1 MKEKGDVLMPQLNKG
16 GKFVFGL
23 SLIHDD
29 LTVQFPTQAL
39 EEYQVLNDDK
49 IIIFTGSKVTGGFCV
64 TTYPLLSKSKLSHIL
79 HECPQLEKQ
88 SIPRGTLVT
97 YKGRTKIRNDTE
109 LINFPLFCPKCKQ
122 ETIINM
128 KRGNIIIREP
138 DAKTQS
144 R

>member
-1 MKEKGDVLMPQLNKG
+1 M
-16 GKFVFGL
+16 
-23 SLIHDD
+23 
-29 LTVQFPTQAL
+29 
-39 EEYQVLNDDK
+39 
-49 IIIFTGSKVTGGFCV
+49 
-64 TTYPLLSKSKLSHIL
+64 
-79 HECPQLEKQ
+79 
-88 SIPRGTLVT
+88 
-97 YKGRTKIRNDTE
+97 RNDTE